1 MADKVL
7 FSATVDRHIEAF
19 HLPYLKYFHDNGF
32 EVHVASKGNKQIP
45 WVDRK
50 YDIPFERFPFKPNNL
65 KAFLMLKKIID
76 ENHYRLIHCHT
87 PVGSV
92 LTRFAARDAR
102 KRGTKV
108 IYTAHGFHFY
118 HQAPLINNLLY
129 KKMEIL
135 AAKYTD
141 LLITINQEDYEAAQR
156 LQLQKDGKIYFVPG
170 VGVDV
175 EKYQNITVDRAQKR
189 AEFGIPEQALVFIA
203 VGELNHQKN
212 HVQAITAF
220 AEFAKQVTRDTRLI
234 ICGEGPLKSKLQ
246 QLAVD
251 LGVADRVCLAG
262 FRRDISQLL
271 KACDIFLF
279 LSFREGLPVAVM
291 EAMAAGLPVIA
302 TRIRGNVDLLGG
314 VTENCLVAVNDV
326 AATVT
331 LMHKLAANPE
341 FCKQVVSEQHQQIR
355 KYDLEAVLGE
365 VTVLYQTILGAK
377 V

>member
-7 FSATVDRHIEAF
+7 FSATVDGHIEAF

-203 VGELNHQKN
+203 VGELIHRKN

-279 LSFREGLPVAVM
+279 LSFQEGLPVAVM